1 MIGVDT
7 SVVVRYL
14 VGSPSKQADR
24 ATRLFESD
32 AEIGISL
39 IVLLETGHVLRTQYG
54 VRRADVVDGF
64 IGLITRANVTTIGA
78 SKPDVIDAIVRARS
92 LPGTPI
98 ADALVVLS
106 ARNAGALPI
115 YTFDTDLHRHGGPV
129 ATP

>member
-14 VGSPSKQADR
+14 VGSPSEQADR

-39 IVLLETGHVLRTQYG
+39 IVLLETAHVLRTQYG
-54 VRRADVVDGF
+54 VHRPDVVDGLT
-64 IGLITRANVTTIGA
+64 GLITRTNVATIGA
-78 SKPDVIDAIVRARS
+78 SKPDVIDAIVRARP

-115 YTFDTDLHRHGGPV
+115 YTFDTDLHRHGSPV